1 VEVLSVTPGS
11 LAEKAGIVP
20 GNRILAVN
28 GREVRDFL
36 DLHLWLGDEVL
47 DLVVKPAKDAPDA
60 RRVRIVREYGEALG
74 LGFPDQH
81 IRRCANDCPF
91 CFVDQL
97 PEGLRKSLY
106 IRDDDYRFS
115 YLYGH
120 FITLTNIR
128 EIEFMRIVEQQLSP
142 LYISVHALD
151 PDVRERILVSPRARE
166 IRDRLEQLIGGGITL
181 HTQIV
186 VVPGVNDGAVLE
198 ETIFGLADYYP
209 GVQTVSVVP
218 VGLTAHRKN
227 LPAVGTLTRKEARGI
242 VRSVRRYGRSMQ
254 RRLGTEF
261 CFVAD
266 EMFILAGGRM
276 PGSEYYG
283 DFGQRENGVGLVRST
298 LMRFAGDRPRGA
310 ELARQGIR
318 RVWITSGES
327 FAPVLHGELSGLR
340 AKLPE
345 VAVEAIVVPNRL
357 FGRPVTVAGL
367 LGGRDLL
374 DAVRGRVTPGQDLVL
389 VPDEAV
395 NENGVFLDD
404 LTPADLER
412 ELGVPVAASWDPILE
427 PDSGMAGPFPTVFTA
442 EADGTALGTVPS

>member
-1 VEVLSVTPGS
+1 MEVLSVTPGS

-36 DLHLWLGDEVL
+36 DLHLWLGEEIL
-47 DLVVKPAKDAPDA
+47 DLTLKPAKDVPET
-60 RRVRIVREYGEALG
+60 RRVRIVREYGDPLG

-97 PEGLRKSLY
+97 PEGLRKNLY

-128 EIEFMRIVEQQLSP
+128 EIEFTRIIEQQLSP
-142 LYISVHALD
+142 LYVSVHALD
-151 PDVRERILVSPRARE
+151 PDVREKILVSPRARE
-166 IRDRLEQLIGGGITL
+166 IRDRLDQLIAGGITL
-181 HTQIV
+181 HTQVV

-198 ETIFGLADYYP
+198 ETIFGLADYHP
-209 GVQTVSVVP
+209 GVQSVSVVP
-218 VGLTAHRKN
+218 VGLTAHRRN
-227 LPAVGTLTRKEARGI
+227 LPDVPTLDRKQARNI
-242 VRSVRRYGRSMQ
+242 IRTVRRYGRSMQ

-266 EMFILAGGRM
+266 EMFILAGARI
-276 PGSEYYG
+276 PAPDYYG

-318 RVWITSGES
+318 RVWIVTGES
-327 FAPVLHGELSGLR
+327 FAPVLTN
-340 AKLPE
+340 ALPE
-345 VAVEAIVVPNRL
+345 LRERFPEIALEMRVAPNRL

-367 LGGRDLL
+367 LGKDDIL
-374 DAVRGRVTPGQDLVL
+374 DAVRGRVTPGSDMVL
-389 VPDEAV
+389 IPDECV
-395 NENGVFLDD
+395 NEHGVFLDEGSS
-404 LTPADLER
+404 ADLER
-412 ELGVPVAASWDPILE
+412 ELGVPVIASWDPLLE
-427 PDSGMAGPFPTVFTA
+427 PDSGMEGAFPTVFTA
-442 EADGTALGTVPS
+442 EADGKALGAGS